1 MSGPFVPHAPD
12 PATPETAAPDP
23 VASRTVTSHPVP
35 GSPDALAPGDRVMLT
50 DRKHRRYVIVLEA
63 GAQWHSHGG
72 GIDHDDLIGRPEGI
86 VVRTTKNMELTV
98 FRPTRTDFMM
108 KMGRGA
114 QVIYPKDQAM
124 ILSLADIRPG
134 MTVVEAG
141 AGSGALT
148 MALLDA
154 VGPAGRV
161 ISFERRADHLEVAER
176 NVEEWFG
183 RRPDNWE
190 VRHGDV
196 VVGLSDVRAHRIVL
210 DMLEPWLVVPAA
222 TRTLAPGG
230 ILTAYMPTVTQ
241 VMRFDQACIASEVFV
256 QRATTETLVRGW
268 DVDNLTVRPH
278 HRMVAHTAFVTTT
291 RRAAEHDRGGP
302 APARPVSGPTVAF
315 VDTGGVPGDST
326 TTPDD
331 DGPVGPAPG
340 QLP

>member
-1 MSGPFVPHAPD
+1 MSHLPAPI
-12 PATPETAAPDP
+12 
-23 VASRTVTSHPVP
+23 P
-35 GSPDALAPGDRVMLT
+35 GSPAPFAAGERVLFT
-50 DRKHRRYVIVLEA
+50 DRKQRRYLVVLEA

-72 GIDHDDLIGRPEGI
+72 AIAHDDVIGRPEGI
-86 VVRTTKNMELTV
+86 VVRTTKNMELTA
-98 FRPTRTDFMM
+98 FRPTRTDFVM

-161 ISFERRADHLEVAER
+161 VSFERRADHLEVAER
-176 NVEEWFG
+176 NVRDWFG
-183 RRPDNWE
+183 GHPEHWE

-196 VVGLSDVRAHRIVL
+196 VVGLGEVRAHRVVL

-222 TRTLAPGG
+222 TTCLAPGG
-230 ILTAYMPTVTQ
+230 VLTAYMPTVTQ

-291 RRAAEHDRGGP
+291 RRAAEQELGGP
-302 APARPVSGPTVAF
+302 APARPVAGATVAF
-315 VDTGGVPGDST
+315 VDTAPSVPSD
-326 TTPDD
+326 PDED
-331 DGPVGPAPG
+331 APVGPAPG

>member
-1 MSGPFVPHAPD
+1 MSHL
-12 PATPETAAPDP
+12 PA
-23 VASRTVTSHPVP
+23 PVP
-35 GSPDALAPGDRVMLT
+35 GSHAPFAAGERVLLT
-50 DRKHRRYVIVLEA
+50 DRKQRRYLVVLDV
-63 GAQWHSHGG
+63 GAQWHSHAGALE
-72 GIDHDDLIGRPEGI
+72 HDEVIGRPEGI
-86 VVRTTKNMELTV
+86 VVRTTKNMELTA

-154 VGPAGRV
+154 VGPSGRV
-161 ISFERRADHLEVAER
+161 VSFERRADHLEVAER
-176 NVEEWFG
+176 NVDDWYG
-183 RRPDNWE
+183 ARPDHWE

-196 VVGLSDVRAHRIVL
+196 VVGLGDLRAHRVVL

-222 TRTLAPGG
+222 ATALAPGG

-241 VMRFDQACIASEVFV
+241 VMRFDQACIASSVFV
-256 QRATTETLVRGW
+256 QRTTTETLVRGW

-291 RRAAEHDRGGP
+291 RRAAEQELGGP
-302 APARPVSGPTVAF
+302 PPARPVTGPTVDF
-315 VDTGGVPGDST
+315 VDTSPRAGRAS
-326 TTPDD
+326 DD
-331 DGPVGPAPG
+331 AGPVGPAPG